1 MDHAHIVEQNH
12 VALRLTFA
20 TLMIIAGWLVYAGV
34 RVTLFN
40 IPMRILGLTISARA
54 VAGIVGIR
62 IHYHCCID
70 GDNSGPCLPAAA
82 ENGLGNKIT
91 IYH

>member
-40 IPMRILGLTISARA
+40 IPMRILGLTIQHELSLALW
-54 VAGIVGIR
+54 VFG
-62 IHYHCCID
+62 
-70 GDNSGPCLPAAA
+70 S
-82 ENGLGNKIT
+82 IT
-91 IYH
+91 IVVLMVIILDHVYLPRRKMVWEIK